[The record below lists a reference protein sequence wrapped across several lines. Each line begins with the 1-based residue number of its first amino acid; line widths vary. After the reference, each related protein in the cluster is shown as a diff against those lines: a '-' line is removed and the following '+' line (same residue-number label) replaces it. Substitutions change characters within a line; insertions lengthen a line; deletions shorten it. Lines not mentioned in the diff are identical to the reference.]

1 MSNQENKTRLIDT
14 PAAKRSIFLTLMGIP
29 MMFVASFGSE
39 NIVCTILAA
48 IYVLALLVNGIVSF
62 SLIVKMIH
70 KANKND

>member
-1 MSNQENKTRLIDT
+1 MSNQENKTRSKDT

-29 MMFVASFGSE
+29 MMFAASFGSE

-62 SLIVKMIH
+62 PLIVKTLH
-70 KANKND
+70 KANKTD

>member
-48 IYVLALLVNGIVSF
+48 IYVLAL
-62 SLIVKMIH
+62 
-70 KANKND
+70 